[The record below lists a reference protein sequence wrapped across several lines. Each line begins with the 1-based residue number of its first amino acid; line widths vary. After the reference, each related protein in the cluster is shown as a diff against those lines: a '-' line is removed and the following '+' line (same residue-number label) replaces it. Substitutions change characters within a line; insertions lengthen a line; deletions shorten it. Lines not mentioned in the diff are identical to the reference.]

1 MRLKWHKKNNL
12 SKNTS
17 QPRMTEFQKKIET
30 CGSEKTDPEGPD
42 ILSNSLLPL
51 FVDESFVR
59 HLLMLIIEFDNEI
72 DTNI

>member
-1 MRLKWHKKNNL
+1 
-12 SKNTS
+12 
-17 QPRMTEFQKKIET
+17 MTEFQKKIET